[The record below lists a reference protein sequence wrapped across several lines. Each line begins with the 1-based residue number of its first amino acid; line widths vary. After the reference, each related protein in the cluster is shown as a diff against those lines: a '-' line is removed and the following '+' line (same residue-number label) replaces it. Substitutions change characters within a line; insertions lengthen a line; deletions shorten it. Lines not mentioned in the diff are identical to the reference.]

1 MFHYVESPHMFTGA
15 SWSLAQP
22 DVIFLSDESGKL
34 QVGKCQTQNFKILFQ
49 KKNCCL
55 LAKKTDVASE
65 REEVGAIPDAG
76 HLREGNKQL
85 RKQKQFRISL
95 TFLQNF
101 FFLSA
106 ICPFVR
112 ENDSGERV
120 HYMSVGDE
128 TGTLHLLELPL
139 HLRKTSAEKESCLP

>member
-34 QVGKCQTQNFKILFQ
+34 QVGKCQTKFLSFCS
-49 KKNCCL
+49 KNNVACL
-55 LAKKTDVASE
+55 PKKTDVASE

-85 RKQKQFRISL
+85 RKQNQFRISL
-95 TFLQNF
+95 TFF
-101 FFLSA
+101 
-106 ICPFVR
+106 
-112 ENDSGERV
+112 
-120 HYMSVGDE
+120 
-128 TGTLHLLELPL
+128 
-139 HLRKTSAEKESCLP
+139 